1 MNEFAALNAL
11 DAAHSAPG
19 AVRPITPSQF
29 RFVAVSDLE
38 WREPEYIVEG
48 LIETDTLGEIFGDPG
63 GGKSFVAVDLGL
75 SVATGQ
81 PFHGHKT
88 MQGPVLFIAGEG
100 HNGLAR
106 RFAAWSAERGT
117 PLAGVPLFKS
127 ERAAQFLDQASATA
141 VSQAADLVAREH
153 GAPRLII
160 IDTVARNFGAG
171 DENNTK
177 DMSDFIAAMDDL
189 KARYPGCVVMLVHH
203 SGHADKQRAR
213 GAMALKGALDFEY
226 RVEKD
231 GNCVQLINTKMKDA
245 EPPADMHFTLESV
258 QLCGNAHSAVLRS
271 AEAPERQTRRS
282 PAQAL
287 ALATYQ
293 AAACSQGIW
302 NENGTAFLGVHID
315 DWRDAFYAQHTG
327 DNAASKRQ
335 AFLRVRN
342 DLVCMKLMSVHDDLY
357 LVDEPTIQTEVYRA
371 GCPGNAPSVTGVT
384 ERDIATNVTAPEAGK
399 AVTSVTSPL
408 GLSRVTPRT
417 GG

>member
-1 MNEFAALNAL
+1 
-11 DAAHSAPG
+11 
-19 AVRPITPSQF
+19 V
-29 RFVAVSDLE
+29 
-38 WREPEYIVEG
+38 
-48 LIETDTLGEIFGDPG
+48 
-63 GGKSFVAVDLGL
+63 
-75 SVATGQ
+75 
-81 PFHGHKT
+81 
-88 MQGPVLFIAGEG
+88 
-100 HNGLAR
+100 
-106 RFAAWSAERGT
+106 
-117 PLAGVPLFKS
+117 PLTGVPLFKS
-127 ERAAQFLDQASATA
+127 ERAAQFLDQASARA
-141 VSQAADLVAREH
+141 VSQAADALAKEH

-177 DMSDFIAAMDDL
+177 DMNDFVVAMDDL

-226 RVEKD
+226 RVEKA

-258 QLCGNAHSAVLRS
+258 HLCGNAQSAVLRT
-271 AEAPERQTRRS
+271 AEAPERQSRRS
-282 PAQAL
+282 PAQVL

-293 AAACSQGIW
+293 VAALTHGVW
-302 NENGTAFLGVHID
+302 NENGSAFRGVHIE
-315 DWRDAFYAQHTG
+315 DWRDAFYAKHTG

-342 DLVCMKLMSVHDDLY
+342 DLISMKLMGVHEDLY
-357 LVDEPTIQTEVYRA
+357 LVDDPAIQTEIYRA
-371 GCPGNAPSVTGVT
+371 GSPKEAASVTCVT
-384 ERDIATNVTAPEAGK
+384 ERDTAANVTVPEAGK